1 VVFDE
6 MVAQYYQDVFL
17 HDWEKRAF
25 FSTKDDS
32 VSTDEPD
39 TESSIIEDG
48 LTEVDWSEYF
58 S

>member
-1 VVFDE
+1 